1 MECNK
6 DEAQRAKEIAERKFF
21 QKDLNGA
28 KKFAQKAQ
36 TLYPQLDGV
45 SQFLIA
51 LEVHL
56 MAESRVSGEKDWY
69 AIMSLSPSADESTVR
84 KHYRQL
90 VLQLHPDKNH
100 SPGAEGAFKLVQEAF
115 DVLKDKHKKHIF
127 DQKRR
132 THTANGHNVGSA
144 GCSAHIFDLKRR
156 THTANGHNIGS
167 AGCSAR
173 GTTQTA
179 ARPVPQQPK
188 RSTASW
194 GGKGAKQTAA
204 RSVPQNTAWM
214 GPRPS
219 KPCTAE
225 HHMPGATQRFKQPAP
240 QPSLAST
247 FWTRC
252 TSCNMW
258 FEHSLIYRNCLLLCP
273 SCTTSYY
280 AADTGQQPVSR
291 YNFALMDHWKMDNSG
306 FAERFNGSTTSNQG
320 SSENVSSGL
329 KQPYKRMRVDG
340 RSDMNGGSHE
350 KTQRVGSVQVCLF
363 SDDFYLI
370 R

>member
-6 DEAQRAKEIAERKFF
+6 DEALRAKEIAERKFF
-21 QKDLNGA
+21 QKDLKGA

-36 TLYPQLDGV
+36 TLYPQLDDV
-45 SQFLIA
+45 SQFLIV

-69 AIMSLSPSADESTVR
+69 AIMSLSPSADESTVKR
-84 KHYRQL
+84 HYRQL

-115 DVLKDKHKKHIF
+115 DVLKDKHKRHIF

-132 THTANGHNVGSA
+132 THTANGHNLGSA
-144 GCSAHIFDLKRR
+144 GCSAQ
-156 THTANGHNIGS
+156 
-167 AGCSAR
+167 

-188 RSTASW
+188 RSTASR
-194 GGKGAKQTAA
+194 GVNGARQTAA
-204 RSVPQNTAWM
+204 RPVPQNTAWM

-225 HHMPGATQRFKQPAP
+225 HHMPGATQRFEQPAP
-240 QPSLAST
+240 QPSEARN

-258 FEHSLIYRNCLLLCP
+258 FEHSLIYQNRLLLCP
-273 SCTTSYY
+273 SCTTSYC
-280 AADTGQQPVSR
+280 AADTGQQPVSK
-291 YNFALMDHWKMDNSG
+291 YNFALMEDWKRDNSG
-306 FAERFNGSTTSNQG
+306 FAERFNASTTSNQG

-329 KQPYKRMRVDG
+329 KRPYKRMRGDG
-340 RSDMNGGSHE
+340 RSDMNGGSYE
-350 KTQRVGSVQVCLF
+350 KTQRVGSEVFLF